1 MMAARIGKRIIGVI
15 DALLIIVVAAVFAMP
30 VHAAEVV
37 ESAAP
42 TGRALAM
49 TGSNILSVVVVVVV
63 LLVLAA
69 VLFAFSKRKQ
79 PRQ

>member
-1 MMAARIGKRIIGVI
+1 
-15 DALLIIVVAAVFAMP
+15 
-30 VHAAEVV
+30 
-37 ESAAP
+37 
-42 TGRALAM
+42 M

-79 PRQ
+79 PRR